1 MVASRMLSKILDS
14 DSTSLAVNA
23 REVHSLSSFDKP
35 PNGTKALLSSWHN
48 LAVKA
53 AQVMEVPSVLRQG
66 RQGMWLLSRP

>member
-23 REVHSLSSFDKP
+23 REAPSPSSFDKP